1 METKHSKHF
10 PYRLSY
16 TLRHKLK
23 GQRDKNRNHSIMQ
36 CSPDSA
42 TNDIAT
48 KCSDIGCHIRTSP
61 AKTEKRTENDEWIST
76 GKSQVKN
83 YAKE

>member
-1 METKHSKHF
+1 
-10 PYRLSY
+10 
-16 TLRHKLK
+16 
-23 GQRDKNRNHSIMQ
+23 MQ